1 MSSAEADPRSP
12 WSASL
17 KGVAPK
23 LLHKIAASEFDPA
36 PTAANGKATV
46 TLTPQQRLWRRAKWS
61 PDGTHLLAQTEAH
74 QLDLFCLIDEACQ
87 QDQRPSTS
95 NERQNNSLAHVF
107 RTHAPS
113 PLLDWKWYPFARHDD
128 PASWCFAFSVRDVP
142 IRLIDGY
149 TGATRAI
156 YGIEDHVE
164 RFVGC
169 HALAFSTDGRTL
181 YGGHVRSVSIFDI
194 THPGTNTC
202 ATLPLVPTK
211 ATSSDDLQSGIVSTL
226 AVAPHFATA
235 VIADEGTEAEAA
247 GPDGELVA
255 VGTFAGTV
263 GIYRRDAYRLP
274 PGKWVRG
281 KTPRHSSE
289 LCLAGWCEDEGSG
302 ITQLAFHPLASYLL
316 LVASRGTTSIKCYD
330 LRYLSTV
337 PRFSAPGSSHALA
350 SVFAIHGNGDSS
362 EVEKPST
369 PSAQRRW
376 FDVDWSGQKL
386 VAGDGAGRINAW
398 SLLSQTGEQDAK
410 EDGIDIL
417 TVDEPHKA
425 PDSCL
430 EVAQDSI
437 SSVAMH
443 PWKPVLAV
451 TAGARYWPDSDTSD
465 KGSDSEDS
473 ASSSS
478 DDQNAS
484 CSSDSNES
492 TAESDSSNSTGPG
505 RSVAVA
511 TWTTRDAHLA
521 IWKLSHT

>member
-1 MSSAEADPRSP
+1 M
-12 WSASL
+12 
-17 KGVAPK
+17 
-23 LLHKIAASEFDPA
+23 
-36 PTAANGKATV
+36 
-46 TLTPQQRLWRRAKWS
+46 
-61 PDGTHLLAQTEAH
+61 
-74 QLDLFCLIDEACQ
+74 
-87 QDQRPSTS
+87 
-95 NERQNNSLAHVF
+95 
-107 RTHAPS
+107 
-113 PLLDWKWYPFARHDD
+113 
-128 PASWCFAFSVRDVP
+128 
-142 IRLIDGY
+142 
-149 TGATRAI
+149 
-156 YGIEDHVE
+156 
-164 RFVGC
+164 
-169 HALAFSTDGRTL
+169 
-181 YGGHVRSVSIFDI
+181 SIFDI

-202 ATLPLVPTK
+202 ASLPLVPTK
-211 ATSSDDLQSGIVSTL
+211 ATSSDHLQSGIVSSL

-235 VIADEGTEAEAA
+235 VVADEGTEAEAA

-263 GIYRRDAYRLP
+263 GIYRREAYRLP

-281 KTPRHSSE
+281 RTPRYSSE

-302 ITQLAFHPLASYLL
+302 IMQVRPQLFVVLKGNDVTDKAVLASDHQLAFHPLASYLL

-337 PRFSAPGSSHALA
+337 PSFSAPASSHALA
-350 SVFAIHGNGDSS
+350 SVFATHGKADSRNAK
-362 EVEKPST
+362 EPST

-386 VAGDGAGRINAW
+386 VAGDGAGRINVW

-410 EDGIDIL
+410 EGETDTL

-430 EVAQDSI
+430 EVAQGECLDGGCILHHLITLLTAADTSHHLFDQSTDSI

-443 PWKPVLAV
+443 PWKPLLAV

-484 CSSDSNES
+484 CSSESSES
-492 TAESDSSNSTGPG
+492 TAESDSSDPTGPG
-505 RSVAVA
+505 RPVAVA